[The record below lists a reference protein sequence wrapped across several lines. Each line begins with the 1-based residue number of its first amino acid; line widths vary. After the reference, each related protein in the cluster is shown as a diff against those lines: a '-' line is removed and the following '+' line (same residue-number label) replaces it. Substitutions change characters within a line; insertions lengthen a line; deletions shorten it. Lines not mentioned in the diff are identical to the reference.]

1 MAKNL
6 DKITGVPE
14 SRSNTALLILDM
26 ISGFDFEDGDTLFPK
41 ALKAAENLSK
51 LRDRARNAE
60 VPVLFVN
67 DNFGKWEQDFGEFV
81 RSVKDSEK
89 GRRMIDLI
97 GPQRGDY
104 HILKPQRSAFYA
116 TPLEVLLLTLN
127 VSELIITGVTTDIC
141 VLFSAHDAYM
151 RGYKLRVPSDCAA
164 AVDDAHHESALEFMA
179 RVVYAETRP
188 SSDVLFAA
196 PPARSSSG
204 RAG

>member
-26 ISGFDFEDGDTLFPK
+26 ISGFDFEDGETLFPK
-41 ALKAAENLSK
+41 ALKAAQNLSK
-51 LRDRARNAE
+51 LRDRARSAE
-60 VPVLFVN
+60 IPVLFVN
-67 DNFGKWEQDFGEFV
+67 DNFGKWKQDFGAFV

-89 GRRMIDLI
+89 GSQMIDLI
-97 GPQRGDY
+97 GPEPGDY

-127 VSELIITGVTTDIC
+127 VSELFITGVTTDIC

-151 RGYKLRVPSDCAA
+151 RGYKLHVPSDCTA
-164 AVDDAHHESALEFMA
+164 AVEDAHHRSALEFMA

-188 SSDVLFAA
+188 SGEVSLEA
-196 PPARSSSG
+196 PVRSSSG
-204 RAG
+204 HAS

>member
-26 ISGFDFEDGDTLFPK
+26 ISAFDFEDGETLFPK
-41 ALKAAENLSK
+41 ALKAAQSLSK
-51 LRDRARNAE
+51 LRDRARSAE

-81 RSVKDSEK
+81 SSVKDSDK
-89 GRRMIDLI
+89 GRQMIDLI
-97 GPQRGDY
+97 GPQPGDY

-151 RGYKLRVPSDCAA
+151 RGYKLQVPPDCTA
-164 AVDDAHHESALEFMA
+164 AVEDAHHGSALEFMA
-179 RVVYAETRP
+179 RVVYAKTRP
-188 SSDVLFAA
+188 SSELELQT
-196 PPARSSSG
+196 PARSRSG